1 LFIFFITHILRLQF
15 KRKGIEILMSN
26 VKQGLSRKLLARVLS
41 VYFVLTLIVTAGQV
55 FTEYL
60 NAKSHIEDELKT
72 LKNTFSTSL
81 TRAIWE
87 LNTPQAK
94 SIAVGLMELP
104 IVEGVQIRDENS
116 NYIADLGRTS
126 KLVSEAITKGV
137 VRDHAGG
144 TFGYSFP
151 LIFEFSGRT
160 SLVGD
165 VTLYSSSAIIFSRI
179 EVGILFLIGN
189 AIVKTA
195 FLVFLFMS
203 AFRSMLTNPLN
214 ELTQQITDFNL
225 DDPESSKLDLS
236 ITEDNELKVLETSY
250 NKLID
255 EMIEFQSKLAG
266 TQSELKQANQRLD
279 DQNIS
284 LEEEVAKKTATLSR
298 IMLDLEQQKD
308 ELLINQREL
317 RQENENRQF
326 VEDELRK
333 RNTELATSM
342 ETIQMAKDQ
351 LVESERMAS
360 LGGLVAGIAHDVNTP
375 LGVSVTA
382 TSFLKDRVQKLQSAY
397 DDKKLTGST
406 MTSFL
411 SEAQQTIT
419 LLTNNLNRAS
429 DLISSFKQ
437 VAVDQTSEAEREI
450 NVSEYLTEVVQSLAP
465 NFKKTQHTIDI
476 HCPDDLSIKCAP
488 GVLAQILI
496 NMIMN
501 SLIHGFEDKPKGAI
515 RLDIFERDGNLI
527 IDYSD
532 DGRGLDEGTLALHFD
547 AFFTTRRGKGGS
559 GLGTHIMYNLI
570 TQTLGG
576 SIEAFS
582 QPNEGLQYK
591 IRIPV

>member
-1 LFIFFITHILRLQF
+1 
-15 KRKGIEILMSN
+15 M
-26 VKQGLSRKLLARVLS
+26 LS
-41 VYFVLTLIVTAGQV
+41 VYFVLTLIVTLGQI

-60 NAKSHIEDELKT
+60 NAKSHIEGELKT

-116 NYIADLGRTS
+116 TYIADLGRTS
-126 KLVSEAITKGV
+126 KLVTEAITKGE
-137 VRDHAGG
+137 VRDHSGG

-165 VTLYSSSAIIFSRI
+165 VTLYSSSEIIFSRI
-179 EVGILFLIGN
+179 EVGIFFLIGN

-203 AFRSMLTNPLN
+203 AFRTMLTNPLN

-236 ITEDNELKVLETSY
+236 IEDDNELKLLETSY

-266 TQSELKQANQRLD
+266 TQNELQEANRRLD

-284 LEEEVAKKTATLSR
+284 LEEEVAKKTATLSK

-326 VEDELRK
+326 IEDELRK
-333 RNTELATSM
+333 RNSELAASM

-351 LVESERMAS
+351 LVESEKLAS

-382 TSFLKDRVQKLQSAY
+382 TSFLQDRVSKLQNAY
-397 DDKKLTGST
+397 DNKKLTGST

-411 SEAQQTIT
+411 SEAQQTIN

-450 NVSEYLTEVVQSLAP
+450 NVSEYLGEVVQSLAP
-465 NFKKTQHTIDI
+465 NFKKTDHTIDI
-476 HCPDDLSIKCAP
+476 QCPSDLSIKCAP
-488 GVLAQILI
+488 GVLAQILT

-501 SLIHGFEDKPKGAI
+501 SLIHGFENKSKGQI
-515 RLDIFERDGNLI
+515 KVVISKDDGNLL
-527 IDYSD
+527 IDYAD
-532 DGRGLDEGTLALHFD
+532 DGKGLEKDTLARHFD

-559 GLGTHIMYNLI
+559 GLGTHIMYNLV

-576 SIEAFS
+576 AIEAFS
-582 QPNEGLQYK
+582 EPEKGLQYK
-591 IRIPV
+591 ITIPV

>member
-1 LFIFFITHILRLQF
+1 
-15 KRKGIEILMSN
+15 MSDI
-26 VKQGLSRKLLARVLS
+26 KQGLSKRLLARVLS
-41 VYFVLTLIVTAGQV
+41 VYFVLTLIVTVGQV

-60 NAKSHIEDELKT
+60 NAKSHIEDELQT

-94 SIAVGLMELP
+94 SIATGLMELP
-104 IVEGVQIRDENS
+104 IVEGVQIRDENG
-116 NYIADLGRTS
+116 NYIADLGLTS
-126 KLVSEAITKGV
+126 KQASESTTKGE

-165 VTLYSSSAIIFSRI
+165 VTLYSSSTIIFGRI
-179 EVGILFLIGN
+179 EVGIFFLIGN
-189 AIVKTA
+189 ALIKTA
-195 FLVFLFMS
+195 FLVFLFMN
-203 AFRSMLTNPLN
+203 AFRNMLTKPLT
-214 ELTQQITDFNL
+214 ELTQQISEFNV

-236 ITEDNELKVLETSY
+236 IDDDNELKLLQDCY
-250 NKLID
+250 NNLID
-255 EMIEFQSKLAG
+255 DLVSFQSKLAG
-266 TQSELKQANQRLD
+266 AKTELQAANRRLD

-284 LEEEVAKKTATLSR
+284 LEEEVAKKTATLSK

-333 RNTELATSM
+333 RNSELATSM
-342 ETIQMAKDQ
+342 ETLQMAKDQ

-382 TSFLKDRVQKLQSAY
+382 TSFLQERVVNLQTAFE
-397 DDKKLTGST
+397 DKTLTGST

-411 SEAQQTIT
+411 TDAQQTIT

-437 VAVDQTSEAEREI
+437 VAVDQASEAEREI
-450 NVSEYLTEVVQSLAP
+450 NVRHYLSEVVHSLAP
-465 NFKKTQHTIDI
+465 NFKKTQHSIEI
-476 HCPDDLSIKCAP
+476 HCPNDLIIHCAP
-488 GVLAQILI
+488 GVLAQIFT

-501 SLIHGFEDKPKGAI
+501 SLIHGFDNKTKGTIKIDISLEDGSLVI
-515 RLDIFERDGNLI
+515 NYE
-527 IDYSD
+527 D
-532 DGRGLDEGTLALHFD
+532 DGQGLPEGTLAQHFD

-559 GLGTHIMYNLI
+559 GLGTHIMYNLV
-570 TQTLGG
+570 TQTLKGD
-576 SIEAFS
+576 IKAFS
-582 QPNEGLQYK
+582 KVHQGLRYL
-591 IRIPV
+591 ITIPL

>member
-1 LFIFFITHILRLQF
+1 
-15 KRKGIEILMSN
+15 M
-26 VKQGLSRKLLARVLS
+26 
-41 VYFVLTLIVTAGQV
+41 
-55 FTEYL
+55 
-60 NAKSHIEDELKT
+60 
-72 LKNTFSTSL
+72 
-81 TRAIWE
+81 
-87 LNTPQAK
+87 
-94 SIAVGLMELP
+94 IA
-104 IVEGVQIRDENS
+104 
-116 NYIADLGRTS
+116 
-126 KLVSEAITKGV
+126 
-137 VRDHAGG
+137 
-144 TFGYSFP
+144 
-151 LIFEFSGRT
+151 
-160 SLVGD
+160 
-165 VTLYSSSAIIFSRI
+165 
-179 EVGILFLIGN
+179 
-189 AIVKTA
+189 
-195 FLVFLFMS
+195 
-203 AFRSMLTNPLN
+203 
-214 ELTQQITDFNL
+214 
-225 DDPESSKLDLS
+225 
-236 ITEDNELKVLETSY
+236 
-250 NKLID
+250 
-255 EMIEFQSKLAG
+255 FQSRLAG
-266 TQSELKQANQRLD
+266 TQNELQQANLRLD

-326 VEDELRK
+326 IEDELRK

-382 TSFLKDRVQKLQSAY
+382 TSFLQDRVQKLQTAY
-397 DDKKLTGST
+397 DDKTLTGST
-406 MTSFL
+406 MSSFL
-411 SEAQQTIT
+411 SEAQQTIS

-437 VAVDQTSEAEREI
+437 VAVDQTSEAVREI
-450 NVSEYLTEVVQSLAP
+450 NVSDYLTEVVQSLAP

-476 HCPDDLSIKCAP
+476 HCPDDLSIQCAP
-488 GVLAQILI
+488 GVLAQILT

-501 SLIHGFEDKPKGAI
+501 SLIHGFEDKLKGAI
-515 RLDIFERDGNLI
+515 RLEISKQNGNLI

-532 DGRGLDEGTLALHFD
+532 DGRGLDEGTLARHFD

-559 GLGTHIMYNLI
+559 GLGTHIMYNLV

-591 IRIPV
+591 ITVPV

>member
-1 LFIFFITHILRLQF
+1 MQFTHKELWSS
-15 KRKGIEILMSN
+15 MSN

-41 VYFVLTLIVTAGQV
+41 VYFVLTLIVTTGQI
-55 FTEYL
+55 FAEYL
-60 NAKSHIEDELKT
+60 NAKSHIESELKT

-94 SIAVGLMELP
+94 SIALGLMELP

-116 NYIADLGRTS
+116 SYIADLGRTS
-126 KLVSEAITKGV
+126 KLIGESITKGV
-137 VRDHAGG
+137 VKNHPGG

-165 VTLYSSSAIIFSRI
+165 VTLYSSSAVIFGRI
-179 EVGILFLIGN
+179 EVGIFFLIGN
-189 AIVKTA
+189 AIIKTA

-203 AFRSMLTNPLN
+203 AFRNMLTNPLN
-214 ELTQQITDFNL
+214 ELSQQITEFNL
-225 DDPESSKLDLS
+225 DDPESSKLDLN
-236 ITEDNELKVLETSY
+236 IQDDNELKLLETSY

-255 EMIEFQSKLAG
+255 EMIEFQTKLAG
-266 TQSELKQANQRLD
+266 TQSELQQANFMLD

-326 VEDELRK
+326 IEDELRK
-333 RNTELATSM
+333 RNSELATSM

-382 TSFLKDRVQKLQSAY
+382 TSFLQDRLRKLQNAY
-397 DDKKLTGST
+397 DEKKLTGNT
-406 MTSFL
+406 MNSFF
-411 SEAQQTIT
+411 SDADQTIT

-429 DLISSFKQ
+429 NLISSFKQ
-437 VAVDQTSEAEREI
+437 VAVDQTSEAEREV

-476 HCPDDLSIKCAP
+476 HCPDNLSITCAP
-488 GVLAQILI
+488 GVLAQIVT

-501 SLIHGFEDKPKGAI
+501 SLIHGFEGRVKGAI
-515 RLDIFERDGNLI
+515 KLEISEQNNNLVMN
-527 IDYSD
+527 YSD
-532 DGRGLDEGTLALHFD
+532 DGRGLDEETLERHFD
-547 AFFTTRRGKGGS
+547 VFFTTRRGKGGS
-559 GLGTHIMYNLI
+559 GLGTHIMYNLV

-576 SIEAFS
+576 IIEAFS
-582 QPNEGLQYK
+582 KPGQGLQY
-591 IRIPV
+591 IITIPV

>member
-1 LFIFFITHILRLQF
+1 
-15 KRKGIEILMSN
+15 M
-26 VKQGLSRKLLARVLS
+26 
-41 VYFVLTLIVTAGQV
+41 VTAGQI

-60 NAKSHIEDELKT
+60 NAKSHIEGELKT

-94 SIAVGLMELP
+94 TIALGLIELP
-104 IVEGVQIRDENS
+104 IVEGVQIRDENG

-126 KLVSEAITKGV
+126 ELDGESFNKGILK
-137 VRDHAGG
+137 DHAGG
-144 TFGYSFP
+144 TFGFSFP

-179 EVGILFLIGN
+179 EVGLFFLIGN

-195 FLVFLFMS
+195 FLVFLFMN
-203 AFRSMLTNPLN
+203 AFRTMLTNPLN

-225 DDPESSKLDLS
+225 DDPESSKLDLK
-236 ITEDNELKVLETSY
+236 INENNENNELKVLETSY

-255 EMIEFQSKLAG
+255 EMIVFQSKLAG
-266 TQSELKQANQRLD
+266 TQRELQQANQRLD

-308 ELLINQREL
+308 VLLVNQREL

-326 VEDELRK
+326 IEAELRN
-333 RNTELATSM
+333 RNTELANSM
-342 ETIQMAKDQ
+342 KTIKMTKNQ
-351 LVESERMAS
+351 LVESEKMAS

-382 TSFLKDRVQKLQSAY
+382 TSFLQDRLTKLQNAY
-397 DDKKLTGST
+397 DDKTLTGNT
-406 MTSFL
+406 MTSFM

-437 VAVDQTSEAEREI
+437 VAVDQTNEAIREV
-450 NVSEYLTEVVQSLAP
+450 NVSEYLSEVVRSLAP

-476 HCPDDLSIKCAP
+476 HCPDDLLIKCAP
-488 GVLAQILI
+488 GVLAQILT

-501 SLIHGFEDKPKGAI
+501 SLIHGFENKIKGAI
-515 RLDIFERDGNLI
+515 RLDISEQDDNI
-527 IDYSD
+527 VINYSD
-532 DGRGLDEGTLALHFD
+532 DGRGLDEENLKRHFD

-559 GLGTHIMYNLI
+559 GLGTHIMNNLV
-570 TQTLGG
+570 TQALGG
-576 SIEAFS
+576 QIEVFS
-582 QPNEGLQYK
+582 QLDKGLQYK
-591 IRIPV
+591 ITIPV

>member
-1 LFIFFITHILRLQF
+1 
-15 KRKGIEILMSN
+15 
-26 VKQGLSRKLLARVLS
+26 
-41 VYFVLTLIVTAGQV
+41 VTAGQI

-60 NAKSHIEDELKT
+60 NAKSHIEGELKT
-72 LKNTFSTSL
+72 LKNTFSGGL

-116 NYIADLGRTS
+116 IYIADLGRTS
-126 KLVSEAITKGV
+126 KLVPESITKGV
-137 VRDHAGG
+137 VIDHAGG

-179 EVGILFLIGN
+179 EVGIFFLIGN

-203 AFRSMLTNPLN
+203 AFRTMLTDPLN

-236 ITEDNELKVLETSY
+236 MDQDNELKVLEISY

-266 TQSELKQANQRLD
+266 TQNELLQANLKLD

-326 VEDELRK
+326 IEDELRK

-342 ETIQMAKDQ
+342 ETIQMTKDQ

-382 TSFLKDRVQKLQSAY
+382 TSFLHDRVKKLQSAY
-397 DDKKLTGST
+397 DNKKLTGNT
-406 MTSFL
+406 ITSFL
-411 SEAQQTIT
+411 SEAEQTIT
-419 LLTNNLNRAS
+419 LLTNNLNQAS

-450 NVSEYLTEVVQSLAP
+450 NVSEYLNEVVQSLAP
-465 NFKKTQHTIDI
+465 NFKKTQHSIDI

-488 GVLAQILI
+488 GVLAQILT

-515 RLDIFERDGNLI
+515 MLEISEQDNNLVI
-527 IDYSD
+527 NYSD
-532 DGRGLDEGTLALHFD
+532 DGRGLDEGTLKRHFD

-559 GLGTHIMYNLI
+559 GLGTHIMYNLV

-576 SIEAFS
+576 DIKAFS
-582 QPNEGLQYK
+582 KPSEGLRY
-591 IRIPV
+591 IITIPV

>member
-1 LFIFFITHILRLQF
+1 
-15 KRKGIEILMSN
+15 MSN
-26 VKQGLSRKLLARVLS
+26 AKQGLSRKLLARVLS

-60 NAKSHIEDELKT
+60 NTKNHIESELKT
-72 LKNTFSTSL
+72 LKSTFSTSL

-116 NYIADLGRTS
+116 HYIADFGRTS
-126 KLVSEAITKGV
+126 TLVGESITKGV
-137 VRDHAGG
+137 MRDHAGG

-165 VTLYSSSAIIFSRI
+165 VTLYSSSAIIFGRI
-179 EVGILFLIGN
+179 EVGIFFLIGN

-203 AFRSMLTNPLN
+203 AFRTMLTNPLN

-225 DDPESSKLDLS
+225 DDPESSKLNLNID
-236 ITEDNELKVLETSY
+236 EDNELKLLETSY

-255 EMIEFQSKLAG
+255 ETIEFQSKLAG
-266 TQSELKQANQRLD
+266 TQRELQQANMRLD
-279 DQNIS
+279 YQNIS

-308 ELLINQREL
+308 ELLVNQREL

-326 VEDELRK
+326 IEDELRK

-342 ETIQMAKDQ
+342 ETIQMAQAQ

-382 TSFLKDRVQKLQSAY
+382 TSFLQDRVQKLQSAY
-397 DDKKLTGST
+397 DDKKLTGSI

-437 VAVDQTSEAEREI
+437 VAVDQTSEAIREI
-450 NVSEYLTEVVQSLAP
+450 NVSEYLSEVVQSLAP
-465 NFKKTQHTIDI
+465 NLKKTQHTIDI
-476 HCPDDLSIKCAP
+476 HCPDDLLIKCAP
-488 GVLAQILI
+488 GVLAQILT

-501 SLIHGFEDKPKGAI
+501 SLIHGFEDTPKGAI
-515 RLDIFERDGNLI
+515 RLEISKQDDNLI

-532 DGRGLDEGTLALHFD
+532 DGRGLDEGTLERHFD

-559 GLGTHIMYNLI
+559 GLGTHIMYNLV

-576 SIEAFS
+576 SIQAFS
-582 QPNEGLQYK
+582 QPDQGLQYK
-591 IRIPV
+591 ITIPV

>member
-1 LFIFFITHILRLQF
+1 MT
-15 KRKGIEILMSN
+15 SA
-26 VKQGLSRKLLARVLS
+26 KQGLSKKLLARVLS

-60 NAKSHIEDELKT
+60 NAKSHIESELQT

-104 IVEGVQIRDENS
+104 IVEGVQIRDENG
-116 NYIADLGRTS
+116 NYISNLGRTS
-126 KLVSEAITKGV
+126 ELSNESITKGV
-137 VRDHAGG
+137 VRDHSGG

-165 VTLYSSSAIIFSRI
+165 VTLYSSSDIIFGRI
-179 EVGILFLIGN
+179 EVGIFFLLGN

-203 AFRSMLTNPLN
+203 AFRTMLTNPLN

-225 DDPESSKLDLS
+225 NDPNSSKLDLS
-236 ITEDNELKVLETSY
+236 INEDNELKVLETSY
-250 NKLID
+250 NQLID
-255 EMIEFQSKLAG
+255 EIIEYQSKLAG
-266 TQSELKQANQRLD
+266 TQNELRQANRRLD

-284 LEEEVAKKTATLSR
+284 LEEDVAKKTATLSR

-326 VEDELRK
+326 IEDELRK
-333 RNTELATSM
+333 RNSELAASM
-342 ETIQMAKDQ
+342 ETIQLAKDQ
-351 LVESERMAS
+351 LVESAKMAS

-375 LGVSVTA
+375 LGVGVTA
-382 TSFLKDRVQKLQSAY
+382 TSFLQDRLDKLKLAY
-397 DDKKLTGST
+397 EDKKLTGST
-406 MTSFL
+406 MSNFI

-450 NVSEYLTEVVQSLAP
+450 NVSEYLIEVIQSLAP
-465 NFKKTQHTIDI
+465 SIKKTQHTIDV
-476 HCPDDLSIKCAP
+476 HCPDNLTIKCAP
-488 GVLAQILI
+488 GVLAQILT

-501 SLIHGFEDKPKGAI
+501 SLIHGFENKPKGSI
-515 RLDIFERDGNLI
+515 EINISQENNNLLI
-527 IDYSD
+527 NYSD
-532 DGRGLDEGTLALHFD
+532 DGKGLDEINLKQHFD
-547 AFFTTRRGKGGS
+547 AFFTTKRGQGGS
-559 GLGTHIMYNLI
+559 GLGTNIMFNLV
-570 TQTLGG
+570 TQTLKGDIQASSKVG
-576 SIEAFS
+576 
-582 QPNEGLQYK
+582 EGLHYK
-591 IRIPV
+591 ISIPM

>member
-1 LFIFFITHILRLQF
+1 MANI
-15 KRKGIEILMSN
+15 
-26 VKQGLSRKLLARVLS
+26 KQGLSKRLLARVLS
-41 VYFVLTLIVTAGQV
+41 VYFVLTLVVTVFQV

-60 NAKSHIEDELKT
+60 NAKSHIEDELQT

-94 SIAVGLMELP
+94 SIATGLMELP
-104 IVEGVQIRDENS
+104 IVEGVQIRDENG
-116 NYIADLGRTS
+116 NYIADLGLTNKQLNES
-126 KLVSEAITKGV
+126 ITKGV

-165 VTLYSSSAIIFSRI
+165 VTLYSSSTIIFGRI
-179 EVGILFLIGN
+179 EVGIFFLIGN
-189 AIVKTA
+189 ALIKTA
-195 FLVFLFMS
+195 FLVFLFMN
-203 AFRSMLTNPLN
+203 AFRNMLTKPLT
-214 ELTQQITDFNL
+214 ELTQQISEFNL

-236 ITEDNELKVLETSY
+236 VDEDNELTLLQNSY
-250 NKLID
+250 NNLID
-255 EMIEFQSKLAG
+255 DLVSFQLKLAG
-266 TQSELKQANQRLD
+266 AQGELQAANRRLD

-284 LEEEVAKKTATLSR
+284 LEEEVAKKTATLSK

-333 RNTELATSM
+333 RNSELATSM
-342 ETIQMAKDQ
+342 DTLQLAKDQ

-382 TSFLKDRVQKLQSAY
+382 TSFLQERVVNLQSAFEE
-397 DDKKLTGST
+397 KKLTSST
-406 MTSFL
+406 MSSFL
-411 SEAQQTIT
+411 TDAQQTIT

-437 VAVDQTSEAEREI
+437 VAVDQASEAEREI
-450 NVSEYLTEVVQSLAP
+450 NVRQYLGEVVHSLAP
-465 NFKKTQHTIDI
+465 NLKKTQHTIEI
-476 HCPDDLSIKCAP
+476 HCPDDLMILCAP
-488 GVLAQILI
+488 GVLAQIFT

-501 SLIHGFEDKPKGAI
+501 SLIHGFENKIKGTI
-515 RLDIFERDGNLI
+515 KIDISRIKNKLI
-527 IDYSD
+527 INYQD
-532 DGRGLDEGTLALHFD
+532 DGKGLPEDILERHFD

-559 GLGTHIMYNLI
+559 GLGTHIMYNLV
-570 TQTLGG
+570 TQTLKGD
-576 SIEAFS
+576 IEAFS
-582 QPNEGLQYK
+582 KVHQGLRYK
-591 IRIPV
+591 ISIPV

>member
-1 LFIFFITHILRLQF
+1 MT
-15 KRKGIEILMSN
+15 SA
-26 VKQGLSRKLLARVLS
+26 KQGLSKKLLTRVLS

-60 NAKSHIEDELKT
+60 NAKSHIESELQT

-104 IVEGVQIRDENS
+104 IVEGVQIRDENG
-116 NYIADLGRTS
+116 NYISNLGRTS
-126 KLVSEAITKGV
+126 ELSNESITKGV
-137 VRDHAGG
+137 VRDHSGG

-165 VTLYSSSAIIFSRI
+165 VTLYSSSDIIFGRI
-179 EVGILFLIGN
+179 EVGIFFLLGN
-189 AIVKTA
+189 AIVKTT

-203 AFRSMLTNPLN
+203 AFRTMLTTPLN

-225 DDPESSKLDLS
+225 NDPNSSKLDLS
-236 ITEDNELKVLETSY
+236 INEDNELKVLETSY

-255 EMIEFQSKLAG
+255 EIIDYQSKLAG
-266 TQSELKQANQRLD
+266 TQNELQQANRRLD

-284 LEEEVAKKTATLSR
+284 LEEDVAKKTATLSK

-326 VEDELRK
+326 IEDELRK
-333 RNTELATSM
+333 RNSELATSM
-342 ETIQMAKDQ
+342 ETIQLAKDQ
-351 LVESERMAS
+351 LVESAKMAS

-375 LGVSVTA
+375 LGVGVTA
-382 TSFLKDRVQKLQSAY
+382 TSFLQDRVDKLKIAY
-397 DDKKLTGST
+397 EDKKLTGST
-406 MTSFL
+406 MSSFI

-450 NVSEYLTEVVQSLAP
+450 NVSEYLIEIVQSLAP
-465 NFKKTQHTIDI
+465 SIKKTQHTIDV
-476 HCPDDLSIKCAP
+476 HCPDDLTIKCAP
-488 GVLAQILI
+488 GVLAQILT

-501 SLIHGFEDKPKGAI
+501 SLIHGFENKPKGSI
-515 RLDIFERDGNLI
+515 DINISQQDNALLI
-527 IDYSD
+527 NYSD
-532 DGRGLDEGTLALHFD
+532 DGKGLDKITLGQHFD
-547 AFFTTRRGKGGS
+547 AFFTTKRGEGGS
-559 GLGTHIMYNLI
+559 GLGTHIMYNLV
-570 TQTLGG
+570 TQTLKGK
-576 SIEAFS
+576 IQAFS
-582 QPNEGLQYK
+582 ELGEGLHYK
-591 IRIPV
+591 ISIPM

>member
-1 LFIFFITHILRLQF
+1 
-15 KRKGIEILMSN
+15 MSN

-41 VYFVLTLIVTAGQV
+41 VYFVLTLIVTAGQI

-60 NAKSHIEDELKT
+60 NAKSHIEGELKT
-72 LKNTFSTSL
+72 LKNTFSTAL

-87 LNTPQAK
+87 LNTLQAK
-94 SIAVGLMELP
+94 SIASGLMELP

-116 NYIADLGRTS
+116 LYIADLGRTS
-126 KLVSEAITKGV
+126 SQFDESITKGV
-137 VRDHAGG
+137 VRDHADG
-144 TFGYSFP
+144 TFGFSFP

-160 SLVGD
+160 SLLGD
-165 VTLYSSSAIIFSRI
+165 VTLYSSSAIILSRI
-179 EVGILFLIGN
+179 EVGIFFLIGN

-203 AFRSMLTNPLN
+203 AFRTMLTNPLN

-225 DDPESSKLDLS
+225 DHPESSKLDLS
-236 ITEDNELKVLETSY
+236 IDEDNELKVLETSY

-255 EMIEFQSKLAG
+255 EMIEFQSKLTG
-266 TQSELKQANQRLD
+266 TQNELQQANLRLD

-326 VEDELRK
+326 IEDELRK

-382 TSFLKDRVQKLQSAY
+382 TSFLHDRVKKLQAAY
-397 DDKKLTGST
+397 DEKKLTGNT
-406 MTSFL
+406 MTTFL
-411 SEAQQTIT
+411 SEAEQTIS
-419 LLTNNLNRAS
+419 LLTNNLNRAC

-488 GVLAQILI
+488 GVLAQILT

-515 RLDIFERDGNLI
+515 KLEISEQDNNLI
-527 IDYSD
+527 INYSD
-532 DGRGLDEGTLALHFD
+532 DGIGLDEATLKRHFD

-559 GLGTHIMYNLI
+559 GLGTHIMYNLV

-576 SIEAFS
+576 GIEAFS
-582 QPNEGLQYK
+582 QPGKGLQYK
-591 IRIPV
+591 INIPV

>member
-1 LFIFFITHILRLQF
+1 
-15 KRKGIEILMSN
+15 
-26 VKQGLSRKLLARVLS
+26 
-41 VYFVLTLIVTAGQV
+41 VTAGQI

-60 NAKSHIEDELKT
+60 NAKSHIEGELKT

-126 KLVSEAITKGV
+126 KLVGESITKGV
-137 VRDHAGG
+137 VRDHSGG

-179 EVGILFLIGN
+179 EVGIFFLIGN

-203 AFRSMLTNPLN
+203 AFRTMLTDPLN

-236 ITEDNELKVLETSY
+236 MDEDNELKVLETSY

-266 TQSELKQANQRLD
+266 SQHELQKANLRLD

-326 VEDELRK
+326 IEDELRK

-382 TSFLKDRVQKLQSAY
+382 TSFLHDRVKKLQSAY
-397 DDKKLTGST
+397 ENKKLTGNT

-411 SEAQQTIT
+411 SEAEQTIT

-450 NVSEYLTEVVQSLAP
+450 NVSEYLTDVVQSLAP

-488 GVLAQILI
+488 GVLAQILT

-515 RLDIFERDGNLI
+515 ILEISEQDNNLVI
-527 IDYSD
+527 NYSD
-532 DGRGLDEGTLALHFD
+532 DGRGLDEDTLKRHFD

-559 GLGTHIMYNLI
+559 GLGTHIMYNLV

-576 SIEAFS
+576 DIEAFS
-582 QPNEGLQYK
+582 KPGEGLKY
-591 IRIPV
+591 IITIPV

>member
-1 LFIFFITHILRLQF
+1 
-15 KRKGIEILMSN
+15 MSN
-26 VKQGLSRKLLARVLS
+26 VKQGLSKKLLARVLS
-41 VYFVLTLIVTAGQV
+41 VYFVLTLIVTTGQI

-60 NAKSHIEDELKT
+60 SAKSHIEGELKT

-126 KLVSEAITKGV
+126 EFAGESITKGV
-137 VRDHAGG
+137 VKNHPGG

-160 SLVGD
+160 SFVGD
-165 VTLYSSSAIIFSRI
+165 VTLYSSSAVIFGRI
-179 EVGILFLIGN
+179 EVGIFFLIGN
-189 AIVKTA
+189 AIIKTA

-203 AFRSMLTNPLN
+203 AFRGMLTNPLN
-214 ELTQQITDFNL
+214 ELSQQITDFNL
-225 DDPESSKLDLS
+225 DSPESSKLDLN
-236 ITEDNELKVLETSY
+236 IEDDNELKLLETSY
-250 NKLID
+250 NRLID
-255 EMIEFQSKLAG
+255 EMIVFQTKLAG
-266 TQSELKQANQRLD
+266 TQKELQHANLMLD
-279 DQNIS
+279 EQNIS

-326 VEDELRK
+326 IEDELRK
-333 RNTELATSM
+333 RNSELAASM
-342 ETIQMAKDQ
+342 ETIQVAKDQ
-351 LVESERMAS
+351 LVESDRMAS

-382 TSFLKDRVQKLQSAY
+382 TSFLQDRFKKLQNAY
-397 DDKKLTGST
+397 DAKKLTGNT
-406 MTSFL
+406 MTSFF
-411 SEAQQTIT
+411 SEATQAIT

-437 VAVDQTSEAEREI
+437 VAVDQTNEAERVI
-450 NVSEYLTEVVQSLAP
+450 NVSKYLTEVVQSLAP
-465 NFKKTQHTIDI
+465 TFKKTQHTIDI
-476 HCPDDLSIKCAP
+476 RCPDNLSIRCSP
-488 GVLAQILI
+488 GVLAQILT

-501 SLIHGFEDKPKGAI
+501 SLIHGFEGRVKGAI
-515 RLDIFERDGNLI
+515 SLDISKQEEHLVI
-527 IDYSD
+527 HYSD
-532 DGRGLDEGTLALHFD
+532 DGVGLNEETLKRHFD

-559 GLGTHIMYNLI
+559 GLGTNIMYNLVN
-570 TQTLGG
+570 QTLGG
-576 SIEAFS
+576 RIEAFS
-582 QPNEGLQYK
+582 KPEQGLQYV
-591 IRIPV
+591 ITIPI

>member
-1 LFIFFITHILRLQF
+1 
-15 KRKGIEILMSN
+15 MSS

-41 VYFVLTLIVTAGQV
+41 VYFVLTLIVTAGQI

-60 NAKSHIEDELKT
+60 NAKSHIEGELKT

-116 NYIADLGRTS
+116 NFIADLGRTS
-126 KLVSEAITKGV
+126 KLFGESITKGV
-137 VRDHAGG
+137 IKNHSAG

-160 SLVGD
+160 SIVGD
-165 VTLYSSSAIIFSRI
+165 VTLYSSSSVIFGRI
-179 EVGILFLIGN
+179 EVGIFFLVGN
-189 AIVKTA
+189 AIIKTA

-203 AFRSMLTNPLN
+203 AFRSMLTDPLN
-214 ELTQQITDFNL
+214 ELSQQITELNL
-225 DDPESSKLDLS
+225 DDPESSKLDLK
-236 ITEDNELKVLETSY
+236 IQDDNELKLLETSY

-255 EMIEFQSKLAG
+255 EMIEFQTRLAG
-266 TQSELKQANQRLD
+266 TQSELQQANLMLD

-326 VEDELRK
+326 IEDELRK
-333 RNTELATSM
+333 RNSELATSM

-351 LVESERMAS
+351 LVESEKMAS

-382 TSFLKDRVQKLQSAY
+382 TSFLQDRLKKLQNAY
-397 DDKKLTGST
+397 DEKKLTGNT
-406 MTSFL
+406 MTSFF
-411 SEAQQTIT
+411 SEAEQTIT

-429 DLISSFKQ
+429 ELISSFKQ
-437 VAVDQTSEAEREI
+437 VAVDQTSEAEREV

-476 HCPDDLSIKCAP
+476 HCPDNLSINCAP
-488 GVLAQILI
+488 GVLAQILT

-501 SLIHGFEDKPKGAI
+501 SLIHGFEGRTKGAI
-515 RLDIFERDGNLI
+515 KLVISEQEHNLVI
-527 IDYSD
+527 NYSD
-532 DGRGLDEGTLALHFD
+532 DGRGLDEETLKRHFD

-559 GLGTHIMYNLI
+559 GLGTHIMYNLV

-576 SIEAFS
+576 KIEAFS
-582 QPNEGLQYK
+582 ELDQGLQY
-591 IRIPV
+591 IISIPV

>member
-1 LFIFFITHILRLQF
+1 
-15 KRKGIEILMSN
+15 MSK
-26 VKQGLSRKLLARVLS
+26 VKQGLSKKLLARVLS

-116 NYIADLGRTS
+116 NYIADLGRTTQ
-126 KLVSEAITKGV
+126 LANEAITKGV

-203 AFRSMLTNPLN
+203 AFRTMLTNPLN

-236 ITEDNELKVLETSY
+236 ITDENELKVLETSY
-250 NKLID
+250 NRLID

-266 TQSELKQANQRLD
+266 TQRELQQANLRLD

-326 VEDELRK
+326 IEDELRK

-382 TSFLKDRVQKLQSAY
+382 TSFLQDRVQKLQNAY

-437 VAVDQTSEAEREI
+437 VAVDQTSEAVREI

-488 GVLAQILI
+488 GVLAQILT

-515 RLDIFERDGNLI
+515 KLEISEQNGNLV

-532 DGRGLDEGTLALHFD
+532 DGRGLDEGTLGRHFD

-559 GLGTHIMYNLI
+559 GLGTHIMYNLV

-582 QPNEGLQYK
+582 QPDKGLQYK
-591 IRIPV
+591 ITIPV

>member
-1 LFIFFITHILRLQF
+1 MQFTHKELWSS
-15 KRKGIEILMSN
+15 MSN

-41 VYFVLTLIVTAGQV
+41 VYFVLTLIVTTGQI
-55 FTEYL
+55 FAEYL
-60 NAKSHIEDELKT
+60 NAKSHIESELKT

-94 SIAVGLMELP
+94 SIALGLMELP

-116 NYIADLGRTS
+116 SYIADLGRTS
-126 KLVSEAITKGV
+126 KLIGESITRGV
-137 VRDHAGG
+137 VKNHPGG

-165 VTLYSSSAIIFSRI
+165 VTLYSSSAVIFGRI
-179 EVGILFLIGN
+179 EVGIFFLIGN
-189 AIVKTA
+189 AIIKTA

-203 AFRSMLTNPLN
+203 AFRNMLTNPLN
-214 ELTQQITDFNL
+214 ELSQQITEFNL
-225 DDPESSKLDLS
+225 DDPESSKLDLN
-236 ITEDNELKVLETSY
+236 IQDDNELKLLETSY

-255 EMIEFQSKLAG
+255 EMIEFQTKLAG
-266 TQSELKQANQRLD
+266 TQSELQQANFMLD

-326 VEDELRK
+326 IEDELRK
-333 RNTELATSM
+333 RNSELATSM

-382 TSFLKDRVQKLQSAY
+382 TSFLQDRLRKLQNAY
-397 DDKKLTGST
+397 DEKKLTGNT
-406 MTSFL
+406 MNSFF
-411 SEAQQTIT
+411 SDADQTIT

-437 VAVDQTSEAEREI
+437 VAVDQTSEAEREV

-476 HCPDDLSIKCAP
+476 HCPDNLSITCAP
-488 GVLAQILI
+488 GVLAQIVT

-501 SLIHGFEDKPKGAI
+501 SLIHGFEGRVKGAI
-515 RLDIFERDGNLI
+515 KLEISEQNNNLVMN
-527 IDYSD
+527 YSD
-532 DGRGLDEGTLALHFD
+532 DGRGLDEETLERHFD
-547 AFFTTRRGKGGS
+547 VFFTTRRGKGGS
-559 GLGTHIMYNLI
+559 GLGTHIMYNLV

-576 SIEAFS
+576 IIEAFS
-582 QPNEGLQYK
+582 KPGQGLQY
-591 IRIPV
+591 IITIPV